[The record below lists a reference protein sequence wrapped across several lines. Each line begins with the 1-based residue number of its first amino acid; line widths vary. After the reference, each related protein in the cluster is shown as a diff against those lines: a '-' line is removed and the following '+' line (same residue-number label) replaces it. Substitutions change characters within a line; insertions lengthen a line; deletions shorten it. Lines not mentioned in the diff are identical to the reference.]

1 MKIIIYNPN
10 TDEWNKFIESL
21 TCNDYKERD
30 RLINNHIMEIGK
42 EVSAKEFVKNS
53 YKYTSW
59 CSEWRFRFF
68 GEPIEPLEK
77 LVKFVYDSASYISM
91 KKNFPEDFVE
101 SRTDWDDMVEYADQ
115 MAYFI
120 EDLMEDLAV

>member
-21 TCNDYKERD
+21 TCDDYKERD
-30 RLINNHIMEIGK
+30 RLINNHIIEIGK
-42 EVSAKEFVKNS
+42 EISAKEFVKNS
-53 YKYTSW
+53 YDYTHWNSQ
-59 CSEWRFRFF
+59 WRFRFF

-77 LVKFVYDSASYISM
+77 LVSFVYDSASYISM